1 MQIHIDIGP
10 WCFLLSGHCGPKVV
24 HHEEE
29 EPLQVADVIAGHELG
44 FQPSKAYEHE
54 GPYDDD
60 VEDRAQGYRI
70 KSV

>member
-29 EPLQVADVIAGHELG
+29 EPLQVADVIASHELG
-44 FQPSKAYEHE
+44 FQASRAYESE
-54 GPYDDD
+54 GEYSDEPYD
-60 VEDRAQGYRI
+60 RA
-70 KSV
+70 